1 FHSASHRNSRFG
13 SDIRAGAIR
22 RHSWGHLW
30 DYFPTLAPHVLS
42 GNGQLKIVDADGR
55 EYRRFG
61 RLEAA
66 EGEDLVRLAIMEVP
80 SHSLEL
86 PQKDAVK
93 NGDVIVAYGN
103 SGGGGI
109 INQSEGEVK
118 GVGVNSFEVTG
129 EII

>member
-1 FHSASHRNSRFG
+1 
-13 SDIRAGAIR
+13 
-22 RHSWGHLW
+22 
-30 DYFPTLAPHVLS
+30 
-42 GNGQLKIVDADGR
+42 
-55 EYRRFG
+55 
-61 RLEAA
+61 
-66 EGEDLVRLAIMEVP
+66 M
-80 SHSLEL
+80 
-86 PQKDAVK
+86 K